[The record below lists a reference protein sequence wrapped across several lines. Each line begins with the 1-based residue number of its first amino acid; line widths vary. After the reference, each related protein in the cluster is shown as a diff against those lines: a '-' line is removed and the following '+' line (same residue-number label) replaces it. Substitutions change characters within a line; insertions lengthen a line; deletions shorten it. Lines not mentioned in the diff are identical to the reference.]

1 MAEIK
6 KKFMVTNDEC
16 YIRLLV
22 ATNLQRAG
30 YETSE
35 APVGLGGLSRFISG
49 RPGLFRPIKL
59 GNGVSLK

>member
-6 KKFMVTNDEC
+6 KKFMVINYEC
-16 YIRLLV
+16 DIRLLV
-22 ATNLQRAG
+22 ATNFQRVG

-35 APVGLGGLSRFISG
+35 APVGLGGLSRSKSD
-49 RPGLFRPIKL
+49 RPGPFLPIKL